1 MDIQTKLPPTS
12 KRVELNTREIINE
25 KIDANTARNLT
36 KYKNSSKEKLTER
49 LHELNRE
56 WDTERV
62 LEFNA
67 ATLILTSTILGYKK
81 HSAWFMLTGL
91 VSFFLLQHATQG
103 WCPPLAII
111 RRFGFRTEEEI
122 HEEKMAIKLFRGD
135 FGELDK
141 DSWKIL
147 KKVQKE

>member
-1 MDIQTKLPPTS
+1 MDIHTMLPPTS

-25 KIDANTARNLT
+25 KIDVNTVRNLM
-36 KYKNSSKEKLTER
+36 KYKNANKDQLTER

-56 WDTERV
+56 WDTERM

-67 ATLILTSTILGYKK
+67 ATLILTSTILGNKK
-81 HSAWFMLTGL
+81 HRAWFILTGL

-103 WCPPLAII
+103 WCPPLEII
-111 RRFGFRTEEEI
+111 RRFGFRTAEEI
-122 HEEKMAIKLFRGD
+122 QEEKMAIKLFRGD

-141 DSWKIL
+141 SAWKIF
-147 KKVQKE
+147 KRVQKE